1 MNYWHNYSAKLYL
14 RSQTRGVFV
23 AVTSVKKAKNVQT
36 FIPKMSNFEISAKY
50 EGLSF
55 KKESVSKSIADL
67 KAKYAR

>member
-1 MNYWHNYSAKLYL
+1 MAI
-14 RSQTRGVFV
+14 
-23 AVTSVKKAKNVQT
+23 TSVKKAKNVQT